1 MANPDLKVSYDWLQ
15 QTGSNLKAIKSELDN
30 INENQDGLA
39 GDLGSGDMA
48 HAMDDFCNNWGYHRR
63 KLTDQVSNVAEMAE
77 KTMEAFQDADSKL
90 AKSSSGGKGG
100 HK

>member
-1 MANPDLKVSYDWLQ
+1 MGNPDLKVSYDWLSE
-15 QTGSNLKAIKSELDN
+15 TCNNLNAIKSELDN

-39 GDLGSGDMA
+39 GALGSGDMT

-63 KLTDQVSNVAEMAE
+63 KLTDQVSNVGTMAE
-77 KTMEAFQDADSKL
+77 KTMEAFRDVDNKLSNSSK
-90 AKSSSGGKGG
+90 G